1 MANLPGRR
9 MRLPVRERV
18 RDNVPRIPIT
28 AVIFLRVGRDRRER
42 FLLVFGTRVSGL
54 AGCDAAKAEQSH
66 SDKRGNSPLKRRSIL
81 AESHVAPPFSRRT
94 RPRNL
99 PEVLGCIVG
108 ARAANKTPFFGEV
121 ITSRRSQKLA
131 DHRVREQAVAG
142 KDAIADDDE
151 RIEKSGAPCCFADR
165 LNLGRPL
172 RYPMSR
178 QQACAQRPSASR

>member
-1 MANLPGRR
+1 
-9 MRLPVRERV
+9 
-18 RDNVPRIPIT
+18 
-28 AVIFLRVGRDRRER
+28 
-42 FLLVFGTRVSGL
+42 
-54 AGCDAAKAEQSH
+54 
-66 SDKRGNSPLKRRSIL
+66 
-81 AESHVAPPFSRRT
+81 
-94 RPRNL
+94 
-99 PEVLGCIVG
+99 VLGCIVG

-172 RYPMSR
+172 RYRVTPAGGVLNARQPRDNSR
-178 QQACAQRPSASR
+178 EILPSPS